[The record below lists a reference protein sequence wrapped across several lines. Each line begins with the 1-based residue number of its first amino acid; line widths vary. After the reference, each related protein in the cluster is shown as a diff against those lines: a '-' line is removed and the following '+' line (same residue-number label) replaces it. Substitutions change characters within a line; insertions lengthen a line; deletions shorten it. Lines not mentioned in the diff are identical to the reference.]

1 MKNKR
6 WIWGEYAGIISLFL
20 LLISLAIAITINF
33 RPLYVFDIDHL
44 NILRYTTLD
53 QDTLLKNFDH
63 LMGYLNNPFE
73 KGLRLPDFPVSASG
87 AHHFFEV
94 KRLFLIDYLVLAV
107 TLIPSIYFL
116 VYLKKNKRFWRLIR
130 PFQIGMFVPIVLG
143 FFMAIGFDRFFILFH
158 ETIFNNE
165 DWLFNPATDPIINVL
180 PEQFFMH
187 SFILFFALIEL
198 FFALF
203 IFIGKREL
211 KKEK

>member
-73 KGLRLPDFPVSASG
+73 KGLRLSC
-87 AHHFFEV
+87 
-94 KRLFLIDYLVLAV
+94 
-107 TLIPSIYFL
+107 
-116 VYLKKNKRFWRLIR
+116 
-130 PFQIGMFVPIVLG
+130 IGRYV
-143 FFMAIGFDRFFILFH
+143 D
-158 ETIFNNE
+158 
-165 DWLFNPATDPIINVL
+165 
-180 PEQFFMH
+180 
-187 SFILFFALIEL
+187 S
-198 FFALF
+198 
-203 IFIGKREL
+203 
-211 KKEK
+211 